1 MVFER
6 VRLGMRGLTLVCWSL
21 AAAGGLW
28 AQGVV
33 GETAEIRYQ
42 IFNPEPKGTI
52 IDQAKW
58 IAKNVKGKVLRY
70 RVFVRT
76 DADVGLLST
85 VLRAP
90 VLSII
95 RVAGI
100 PVPNQKLSVE
110 AVTTGGR
117 NAAGLAFISGQG
129 VAKDGVI
136 LEMKPLV
143 QTAVTNIDKALT
155 AVQLAP
161 EDVLTVSCFV
171 SSLQDAAAVQTQ
183 VTGHYSRASVNV
195 LQIAMPYAKALAEC
209 EAVAAAKGPV
219 GFVYPE
225 GLTKS
230 PNFTQVVGVNTRR
243 IAYSALYGAAPC
255 TADATRAMFTA
266 LATDLGKLGASV
278 KDVAFSHLYPN
289 TEDGVNLTRQVRFD
303 FYNKEKAPASTLVNF
318 LGFMDRKPCTGV
330 EVVAPVP

>member
-1 MVFER
+1 MALRSF
-6 VRLGMRGLTLVCWSL
+6 LLVAL
-21 AAAGGLW
+21 ASVVPIY

-33 GETAEIRYQ
+33 GDTAEIRYQ

-117 NAAGLAFISGQG
+117 NPAGLAFISGQG

-136 LEMKPLV
+136 LDMKPLV
-143 QTAVTNIDKALT
+143 DVALTNLDKALVG
-155 AVQLAP
+155 VQLAP
-161 EDVLTVSCFV
+161 PDVITVSCFV
-171 SSLQDAAAVQTQ
+171 SSLKDAAEVNTLTAE
-183 VTGHYSRASVNV
+183 HFPKASVNV
-195 LQIAMPYAKALAEC
+195 LQIAMPYGKALAEC
-209 EAVAAAKGPV
+209 EAVAAAKGPL
-219 GFVYPE
+219 GYVYPE

-230 PNFTQVVGVNTRR
+230 PNFTQVVGINTRR

-255 TADATRAMFTA
+255 TADATKAMFAA
-266 LATDLGKLGASV
+266 LQTDLAKLGANI
-278 KDVAFSHLYPN
+278 KEVAFSHLYPN
-289 TEDGVNLTRQVRFD
+289 TEEGVTLTRQVRFD

-318 LGFMDRKPCTGV
+318 LGFTDRKPCTGV